1 MEWST
6 PRRPALLPVGFV
18 EPCLPSVRATAP
30 RGREW
35 VHEIKFNGI
44 RLIVRR
50 DGKRARVYTRRGF
63 DWTGRFPWI
72 EDTPNQSAM
81 PHRELHMPV
90 IEVRFKLEKETKG
103 ALRYQEVDEKG
114 EVIEQA
120 WAKIGT
126 LYIRKSAFE
135 RGAAFPQLL
144 RVTVETAGP

>member
-1 MEWST
+1 MGLHSLK
-6 PRRPALLPVGFV
+6 PYSLMSVKLL
-18 EPCLPSVRATAP
+18 SSR
-30 RGREW
+30 
-35 VHEIKFNGI
+35 
-44 RLIVRR
+44 
-50 DGKRARVYTRRGF
+50 
-63 DWTGRFPWI
+63 
-72 EDTPNQSAM
+72 SAM
-81 PHRELHMPV
+81 PNGNWHMPV